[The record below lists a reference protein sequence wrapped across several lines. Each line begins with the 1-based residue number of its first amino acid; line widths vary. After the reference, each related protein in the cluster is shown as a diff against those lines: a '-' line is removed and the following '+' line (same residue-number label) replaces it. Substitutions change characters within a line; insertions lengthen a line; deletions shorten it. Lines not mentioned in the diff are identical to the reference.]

1 MKEMT
6 HRHTREL
13 DIFYK
18 EHKTNCTI
26 CKQKFADGMCAHL
39 GYLEDQ
45 TPAVLCDNCS
55 EKLAE
60 TVVRYHW
67 MHDEFVTPLP
77 TEKLWRYMDLGKFIS
92 LISTQTLYF
101 ASASSFQD
109 PFEGAKGVASNK
121 GKWDSFYTDFLKHAI
136 STAPGNEEK
145 IFADGELNS
154 EAERLL
160 SDLNR
165 SGVEKRKH
173 TYISCWHCNNYESE
187 AMWKLY
193 SMNVT
198 NAVAIQTT
206 TKSLYEALDKNPRID
221 IGKINYI
228 DYQHKF
234 APINGSFWYKRK
246 AFAYEQEVRAI
257 LTDFKTKTSGLP
269 INVNVDKLIE
279 AIYISP
285 YAPAWFESVV
295 RSVAEKYGIN
305 KPIYYS
311 EMTEAPFF

>member
-1 MKEMT
+1 M
-6 HRHTREL
+6 
-13 DIFYK
+13 
-18 EHKTNCTI
+18 
-26 CKQKFADGMCAHL
+26 
-39 GYLEDQ
+39 
-45 TPAVLCDNCS
+45 PAVLCDDCS
-55 EKLAE
+55 DKLME

-67 MHDEFVTPLP
+67 MHDEFISPLP
-77 TEKLWRYMDLGKFIS
+77 MEKLWRYMDLGKFIS
-92 LISTQTLYF
+92 LISTKTLYF

-109 PFEGAKGVASNK
+109 PFEGAKGTASNK
-121 GKWDSFYTDFLKHAI
+121 GKWDSFYTDFLKKAI
-136 STAPGNEEK
+136 ITAPGNEAK
-145 IFADGELNS
+145 IFAEGELDS
-154 EAERLL
+154 EAERIL
-160 SDLNR
+160 SDMNKNGLIMR
-165 SGVEKRKH
+165 EH
-173 TYISCWHCNNYESE
+173 TYISCWHCNDYESE

-198 NAVAIQTT
+198 NAIAIQTT
-206 TKSLYEALDKNPRID
+206 AQGLYEALDKDPRIS
-221 IGKINYI
+221 IGKLNYI
-228 DYQHKF
+228 DYQNKF

-257 LTDFKTKTSGLP
+257 FTDFEAKTSGIT
-269 INVNVDKLIE
+269 INVNLNKLIE

>member
-18 EHKTNCTI
+18 EHKTHCTI
-26 CKQKFADGMCAHL
+26 CKRKFADGMCAHL
-39 GYLEDQ
+39 GYLEDNM
-45 TPAVLCDNCS
+45 PAVLCEDCS
-55 EKLAE
+55 DKLME

-67 MHDEFVTPLP
+67 MHDEFISPLP
-77 TEKLWRYMDLGKFIS
+77 MEKLWRYMDLGKFIS
-92 LISTQTLYF
+92 LISTKTLYF

-109 PFEGAKGVASNK
+109 PFEGAKGTASNK
-121 GKWDSFYTDFLKHAI
+121 GKWDSFYTDFLKKAI
-136 STAPGNEEK
+136 ITAPGNEAK
-145 IFADGELNS
+145 IFAEGELDS
-154 EAERLL
+154 EAERIL
-160 SDLNR
+160 SDMNKNGLIMR
-165 SGVEKRKH
+165 EH
-173 TYISCWHCNNYESE
+173 TYISCWHCNDYESE

-198 NAVAIQTT
+198 NAIAIQTT
-206 TKSLYEALDKNPRID
+206 AQGLYEALDKDPRIS
-221 IGKINYI
+221 IGKLNYI
-228 DYQHKF
+228 DYQNKF

-257 LTDFKTKTSGLP
+257 FTDFEAKTSGIT
-269 INVNVDKLIE
+269 INVNLNKLIE

>member
-18 EHKTNCTI
+18 EHKTHCTI
-26 CKQKFADGMCAHL
+26 CKRKFADGMCAHL
-39 GYLEDQ
+39 GYLEDNM
-45 TPAVLCDNCS
+45 PAVLCDDCS
-55 EKLAE
+55 DKLME

-67 MHDEFVTPLP
+67 MHDEFISPLP
-77 TEKLWRYMDLGKFIS
+77 MEKLWRYMDLGKFIS
-92 LISTQTLYF
+92 LISTKTLYF

-109 PFEGAKGVASNK
+109 PFEGAKGTASNK
-121 GKWDSFYTDFLKHAI
+121 GKWDSFYTDFLKKAI
-136 STAPGNEEK
+136 ITAPGNEAK
-145 IFADGELNS
+145 IFAEGELDS
-154 EAERLL
+154 EAERIL
-160 SDLNR
+160 SDMNKNGLIMR
-165 SGVEKRKH
+165 EH
-173 TYISCWHCNNYESE
+173 TYISCWHCNDYESE

-198 NAVAIQTT
+198 NAIAIQTT
-206 TKSLYEALDKNPRID
+206 AQGLYEALDKDPQIS

-228 DYQHKF
+228 DYQNKF

-246 AFAYEQEVRAI
+246 AFAYEQEVRAV
-257 LTDFKTKTSGLP
+257 LTDFKAKTSGISICVDL
-269 INVNVDKLIE
+269 DKLIE

-285 YAPAWFESVV
+285 YAPSWFEVVV

>member
-18 EHKTNCTI
+18 EHRTHCTI
-26 CKQKFADGMCAHL
+26 CKQKFTDGMCAHL
-39 GYLEDQ
+39 GYLENQ
-45 TPAVLCDNCS
+45 SPAVLCDNCS
-55 EKLAE
+55 TKLIE

-67 MHDEFVTPLP
+67 THDEFVTPLP

-101 ASASSFQD
+101 ASAASFQD
-109 PFEGAKGVASNK
+109 PFEGAKGTTSNK
-121 GKWDSFYTDFLKHAI
+121 GEWDSYYTDFLKHAI
-136 STAPGNEEK
+136 ITAPGNEEK
-145 IFADGELNS
+145 VFAEGELDS
-154 EAERLL
+154 EAARLL
-160 SDLNR
+160 SDMNNNGLR
-165 SGVEKRKH
+165 IREH
-173 TYISCWHCNNYESE
+173 TYISCWHCNDYEFE

-198 NAVAIQTT
+198 NAIAIQTIAQ
-206 TKSLYEALDKNPRID
+206 SLYEALDKDPRID

-228 DYQHKF
+228 DYQNKF

-246 AFAYEQEVRAI
+246 AFAYEQEVRAV
-257 LTDFKTKTSGLP
+257 LTDFKAKTSGISIRVDL
-269 INVNVDKLIE
+269 DKLIE

-285 YAPAWFESVV
+285 YAPSWFEAVV
-295 RSVAEKYGIN
+295 RSVVEKYGIN

>member
-6 HRHTREL
+6 HRHTREP

-18 EHKTNCTI
+18 EHRTHCTI
-26 CKQKFADGMCAHL
+26 CNQKFIDGMCAHL

-45 TPAVLCDNCS
+45 SPAVLCDNCS
-55 EKLAE
+55 AKMIE

-67 MHDEFVTPLP
+67 MHNEFVTPLP

-92 LISTQTLYF
+92 LISTKTLYF
-101 ASASSFQD
+101 ASAASFQD
-109 PFEGAKGVASNK
+109 PFEGAKGTTSNK
-121 GKWDSFYTDFLKHAI
+121 GEWDSFYTDFLKHAI
-136 STAPGNEEK
+136 STAPGNEKRTFNES
-145 IFADGELNS
+145 ELAS
-154 EAERLL
+154 EAESLL
-160 SDLNR
+160 SELNR
-165 SGVEKRKH
+165 SGLEKRKH
-173 TYISCWHCNNYESE
+173 TYISCWHCNDYESE

-206 TKSLYEALDKNPRID
+206 TKSLYEALGKDPRID

-228 DYQHKF
+228 DYQNKF

-246 AFAYEQEVRAI
+246 AFAYEQEVRAV
-257 LTDFKTKTSGLP
+257 LTDFKAKTSGVSIHVDL
-269 INVNVDKLIE
+269 DKLIE

-295 RSVAEKYGIN
+295 HSVAEKYGIN

-311 EMTEAPFF
+311 EMKEAPFF

>member
-6 HRHTREL
+6 HRHTRKL

-18 EHKTNCTI
+18 EHKTHCTI
-26 CKQKFADGMCAHL
+26 CKRKFADGMCAHL
-39 GYLEDQ
+39 GYLEDNM
-45 TPAVLCDNCS
+45 PAVLCDDCS
-55 EKLAE
+55 DKLME

-67 MHDEFVTPLP
+67 MHDEFISPLP
-77 TEKLWRYMDLGKFIS
+77 MEKLWRYMDLGKFIS
-92 LISTQTLYF
+92 LISTKTLYF

-109 PFEGAKGVASNK
+109 PFEGAKGTASNK
-121 GKWDSFYTDFLKHAI
+121 GKWDSFYTDFLKKAI
-136 STAPGNEEK
+136 ITAPGNEAK
-145 IFADGELNS
+145 IFAEGELDS
-154 EAERLL
+154 EAERIL
-160 SDLNR
+160 SDMNKNGLIMR
-165 SGVEKRKH
+165 EH
-173 TYISCWHCNNYESE
+173 TYISCWHCNDYESE

-198 NAVAIQTT
+198 NAIAIQTT
-206 TKSLYEALDKNPRID
+206 AQGLYEALDKDPRIS
-221 IGKINYI
+221 IGKLNYI
-228 DYQHKF
+228 DYQNKF

-257 LTDFKTKTSGLP
+257 FTDFEAKTSGVT
-269 INVNVDKLIE
+269 INVNLNKLIE

>member
-18 EHKTNCTI
+18 EHKTHCTI
-26 CKQKFADGMCAHL
+26 CKRKFADGMCAHL
-39 GYLEDQ
+39 GYLEDNM
-45 TPAVLCDNCS
+45 PAVLCDDCS
-55 EKLAE
+55 DKLME

-67 MHDEFVTPLP
+67 MHDEFISPLP
-77 TEKLWRYMDLGKFIS
+77 MEKLWRYMDLGKFIS
-92 LISTQTLYF
+92 LISTKTLYF

-109 PFEGAKGVASNK
+109 PFEGAKGTASNK
-121 GKWDSFYTDFLKHAI
+121 GKWDSFYTDFLKKAI
-136 STAPGNEEK
+136 ITAPGNEAK
-145 IFADGELNS
+145 IFAEGELDS
-154 EAERLL
+154 EAERIL
-160 SDLNR
+160 SDMNKNGLIMR
-165 SGVEKRKH
+165 EH
-173 TYISCWHCNNYESE
+173 TYISCWHCNDYESE

-198 NAVAIQTT
+198 NAIAIQTT
-206 TKSLYEALDKNPRID
+206 AQGLYEALDKDPQIS

-228 DYQHKF
+228 DYQNKF

-257 LTDFKTKTSGLP
+257 FTDFEAKTSGVT
-269 INVNVDKLIE
+269 INVNLNKLIE

>member
-18 EHKTNCTI
+18 EHKTHCTI
-26 CKQKFADGMCAHL
+26 CKRKFADGMCAHL
-39 GYLEDQ
+39 GYLEDNM
-45 TPAVLCDNCS
+45 PAVLCDDCS
-55 EKLAE
+55 DKLME

-67 MHDEFVTPLP
+67 MHDEFISPLP
-77 TEKLWRYMDLGKFIS
+77 MEKLWRYMDLGKFIS

-109 PFEGAKGVASNK
+109 PFEGAKGTASNK
-121 GKWDSFYTDFLKHAI
+121 GKWDSFYTDFLKKAI
-136 STAPGNEEK
+136 ITAPGNEAK
-145 IFADGELNS
+145 IFAEGELDS
-154 EAERLL
+154 EAERIL
-160 SDLNR
+160 SDMNKNGLIMR
-165 SGVEKRKH
+165 EH
-173 TYISCWHCNNYESE
+173 TYISCWHCNDYESE

-198 NAVAIQTT
+198 NAIAIQTT
-206 TKSLYEALDKNPRID
+206 AQGLYEALDKDPQIS

-228 DYQHKF
+228 DYQNKF
-234 APINGSFWYKRK
+234 APINESFWYKRK

-257 LTDFKTKTSGLP
+257 FTDFEAKTSGVT
-269 INVNVDKLIE
+269 INVNLNKLIE

-285 YAPAWFESVV
+285 YAPSWFEVVV